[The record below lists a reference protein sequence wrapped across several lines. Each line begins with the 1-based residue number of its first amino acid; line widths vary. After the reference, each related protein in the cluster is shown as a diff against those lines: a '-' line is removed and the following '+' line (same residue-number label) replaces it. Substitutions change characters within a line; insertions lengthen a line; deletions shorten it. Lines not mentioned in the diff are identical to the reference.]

1 MSSYVKIIGEDT
13 KYTEE
18 ISTFTSQHGF
28 DAVRFIGDPIPETD
42 KGFIFYADN
51 DEVITDLSAYKH
63 IYRQNEYTVEKDII
77 VPPGPN
83 NEPLPPS
90 SFDRLSSRVSQ
101 VSNQVNAIT
110 PYEETKKAYYG
121 EIEKV
126 FYGVPKGNT
135 TVFFDNFN
143 GEYEVSRIED
153 RLTVKFA
160 ERLKDMTNVTIMVNK

>member
-1 MSSYVKIIGEDT
+1 MSYVIINGDT
-13 KYTEE
+13 KRYTEDLA
-18 ISTFTSQHGF
+18 SFTTQHGF
-28 DAVRFIGDPIPETD
+28 EAVRFTGDPIPETD
-42 KGFIFYADN
+42 TDGFKFYN
-51 DEVITDLSAYKH
+51 DDDELVVDLSGYKYL
-63 IYRQNEYTVEKDII
+63 YRQNEYSAEKDII

-126 FYGVPKGNT
+126 FYGVPMGNT
-135 TVFFDNFN
+135 SIFFTNYT
-143 GEYEVSRIED
+143 GEYTISRVND
-153 RLTVKFA
+153 RLVVTFA
-160 ERLKDMTNVTIMVNK
+160 ERLTDATDVTIMVNK